1 MAVSGQQHIVIGV
14 FDDPASAD
22 RSLMALQEAGFSNE
36 QIRHTTG
43 EGAEQSSHKGIKA
56 LFSGEKMAPH
66 KDVTRDLVNM
76 GVDPQD
82 ARIYQHEYEEGHPLV
97 SVMGKGDMQKAIT
110 ILQEQGA
117 YAPEGVTT
125 QKTNYQA
132 TGRAADVSG
141 SRPAGEVG
149 GAGATRASERAAGMP
164 GSRAAETG
172 TTDEAAARE
181 RAAGMSGS
189 RTDEALSAETPES
202 RKIRLRAERLK
213 AYTQPEQVGEVD
225 VHKEVVTEQ
234 QTLNVPVTREE
245 VVVERRSLAEDASA
259 AEGPIGEDETIRIPV
274 REERVNVTKEAVA
287 TGEVEISKR
296 QVKEN
301 RQFSDTVRREEAR
314 LENQGDVPIIDTES
328 NQPPPS
334 QPQI

>member
-1 MAVSGQQHIVIGV
+1 
-14 FDDPASAD
+14 
-22 RSLMALQEAGFSNE
+22 
-36 QIRHTTG
+36 
-43 EGAEQSSHKGIKA
+43 
-56 LFSGEKMAPH
+56 
-66 KDVTRDLVNM
+66 
-76 GVDPQD
+76 
-82 ARIYQHEYEEGHPLV
+82 
-97 SVMGKGDMQKAIT
+97 
-110 ILQEQGA
+110 
-117 YAPEGVTT
+117 
-125 QKTNYQA
+125 
-132 TGRAADVSG
+132 
-141 SRPAGEVG
+141 
-149 GAGATRASERAAGMP
+149 
-164 GSRAAETG
+164 
-172 TTDEAAARE
+172 
-181 RAAGMSGS
+181 MSGS
-189 RTDEALSAETPES
+189 RAGETAPAETPES
-202 RKIRLRAERLK
+202 QKMRLRAERLK
-213 AYTQPEQVGEVD
+213 AYKQPEQVGEVD